1 MERTID
7 NLIIEEV
14 EHLDSNTVN
23 VSLRFDR
30 GLNYYEGGVNLDA
43 NLELDEEEIRVD
55 SFKINFVEDEDE
67 EPVKFTFNSKDLA
80 NKIES
85 LLYGVMNRSFTNED
99 ERQIILALS

>member
-23 VSLRFDR
+23 VSLRFDT

-43 NLELDEEEIRVD
+43 SLESDEEEIRVD

-67 EPVKFTFNSKDLA
+67 EPVKFTFNSKELSD
-80 NKIES
+80 KIES
-85 LLYGVMNRSFTNED
+85 LLNDAMHRTFTNED